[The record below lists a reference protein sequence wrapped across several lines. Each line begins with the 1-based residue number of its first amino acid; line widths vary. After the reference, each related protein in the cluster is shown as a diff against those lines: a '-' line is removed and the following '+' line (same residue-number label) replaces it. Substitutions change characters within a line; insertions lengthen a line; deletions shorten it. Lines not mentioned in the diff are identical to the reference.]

1 MPFINAANPNE
12 LFDHFV
18 LLKLI
23 AQLFN
28 EFESSSLVT
37 IIIIVIIINT
47 INIMLVTIIIY

>member
-37 IIIIVIIINT
+37 IVIIIIINT